1 MPWIEETTRVLGV
14 DILRMKGILAFANDP
29 RRFVVQ
35 AVHMLLEG
43 DHQRAWRPDETRMSR
58 LVFIGRDLPKDV
70 LRAGF
75 ERCLLA
81 N

>member
-1 MPWIEETTRVLGV
+1 MPWFQDTMRVLGG

-29 RRFVVQ
+29 QRFVVQ
-35 AVHMLLEG
+35 GVHMLLEG
-43 DHQRAWRPDETRMSR
+43 DHQRAWRPDETRISR

-75 ERCLLA
+75 EKCLLT